1 MKIHCCSCHK
11 VLNDNDV
18 VVISIING
26 ISHYTCVLIPSDLI
40 EEVGTY
46 QYIKQKYDFFS

>member
-11 VLNDNDV
+11 VLNDDDV

-26 ISHYTCVLIPSDLI
+26 ISHYTCVLIPSKDPGGWYI
-40 EEVGTY
+40 SVHKTEV
-46 QYIKQKYDFFS
+46 